1 VRSIVSLAA
10 SKARKVANEAGREPL
25 GKQGI
30 RWAMSYHEE
39 QESIESLKV
48 WWAKWG
54 NATTWIVLVV
64 LLAAAAWNG
73 WNFWQ
78 RRQAAEAAVLYDQVQ
93 QAVAANDKALVSR
106 VSADMEDKFGGT
118 AYAQMTAL
126 AAAKALY
133 AAGDSA
139 GAKAQLQWAIDH
151 AKDDEYK
158 QIAKL
163 RLSLVLLDEKAY
175 DAGLKV
181 LDDAPMDAFKGLVSD
196 RRGDLLAAQGKRD
209 DARAAYKVAL
219 DTLPATDSSAR
230 QLVQFKLDA
239 LGG

>member
-1 VRSIVSLAA
+1 
-10 SKARKVANEAGREPL
+10 
-25 GKQGI
+25 
-30 RWAMSYHEE
+30 
-39 QESIESLKV
+39 
-48 WWAKWG
+48 
-54 NATTWIVLVV
+54 VLVALV
-64 LLAAAAWNG
+64 IGAGYNG

-78 RRQAAEAAVLYDQVQ
+78 RRQAAEASVLYDHLQ
-93 QAVAANDKALVSR
+93 QAVNGNDQALVTR
-106 VSADMEDKFGGT
+106 VATDMEDKFGGT
-118 AYAQMTAL
+118 GYAQMTAL
-126 AAAKALY
+126 AAAKSLY
-133 AAGDSA
+133 MAGNAA

-163 RLSLVLLDEKAY
+163 RLALVLLDEKNY
-175 DAGLKV
+175 DAGLK
-181 LDDAPMDAFKGLVSD
+181 LLSEQPLEAFKGVIAD

-219 DTLPATDSSAR
+219 ETLPENDTSAR

>member
-1 VRSIVSLAA
+1 
-10 SKARKVANEAGREPL
+10 
-25 GKQGI
+25 
-30 RWAMSYHEE
+30 MSYHDE
-39 QESIESLKV
+39 QESLESVKA

-54 NATTWIVLVV
+54 NTTTWIVLVA
-64 LLAAAAWNG
+64 LIIGAGYNG

-78 RRQAAEAAVLYDQVQ
+78 RRQAAEASVLYDHLQ
-93 QAVAANDKALVSR
+93 QAVNANDQALVTR
-106 VSADMEDKFGGT
+106 VATDMEDKFGGT
-118 AYAQMTAL
+118 GYAQMTAL
-126 AAAKALY
+126 AAAKSLY
-133 AAGDSA
+133 MAGNTA

-163 RLSLVLLDEKAY
+163 RLALVLLDEKNY
-175 DAGLKV
+175 DAGLK
-181 LDDAPMDAFKGLVSD
+181 LLADHPLDAFKGVIAD

-219 DTLPATDSSAR
+219 ETLPENDTSAR

>member
-1 VRSIVSLAA
+1 
-10 SKARKVANEAGREPL
+10 
-25 GKQGI
+25 
-30 RWAMSYHEE
+30 MSYHDE
-39 QESIESLKV
+39 QESIESLKA
-48 WWAKWG
+48 WWTQWG

-64 LLAAAAWNG
+64 LLAGASWNG

-93 QAVAANDKALVSR
+93 QAEASGDKAQIAR
-106 VSADMEDKFGGT
+106 VAADMEDKFDRT

-126 AAAKALY
+126 GAAKALY
-133 AAGDSA
+133 AAGDEA

-151 AKDDEYK
+151 AKDDEFK

-163 RLSLVLLDEKAY
+163 RMASLLLDDKAY
-175 DAGLKV
+175 DQGLA
-181 LDDAPMDAFKGLVSD
+181 LLAEPQSDAFKGVVAD

-209 DARAAYKVAL
+209 DARAAYKLAL
-219 DTLPATDSSAR
+219 DSLSNSDSSAR
-230 QLVQFKLDA
+230 QLIQFKLDA

>member
-1 VRSIVSLAA
+1 
-10 SKARKVANEAGREPL
+10 
-25 GKQGI
+25 
-30 RWAMSYHEE
+30 MSYHDE
-39 QESIESLKV
+39 QESLENLKH

-54 NATTWIVLVV
+54 NATTWIVLAVLVV
-64 LLAAAAWNG
+64 AAGFNG
-73 WNFWQ
+73 WNYWQ

-93 QAVAANDKALVSR
+93 QAVTANDKAKVAR
-106 VSADMEDKFGGT
+106 VAADMEDKFGRT

-139 GAKAQLQWAIDH
+139 AAKAQLQWAVDH

-163 RLSLVLLDEKAY
+163 RLSLLLLDEKSY

-181 LDDAPMDAFKGLVSD
+181 LADAPLDAFKGVISD
-196 RRGDLLAAQGKRD
+196 RRGDLLAAQGKRE

-219 DTLPATDSSAR
+219 DTLPQSDTSAR

>member
-1 VRSIVSLAA
+1 
-10 SKARKVANEAGREPL
+10 
-25 GKQGI
+25 
-30 RWAMSYHEE
+30 MSYHDE
-39 QESIESLKV
+39 QESLESVKA

-54 NATTWIVLVV
+54 NTTTWIVLVA
-64 LLAAAAWNG
+64 LISGAGYNG
-73 WNFWQ
+73 WTFWQ
-78 RRQAAEAAVLYDQVQ
+78 RRQAAEASVLYDHLQ
-93 QAVAANDKALVSR
+93 QAVNANDQSLVTR
-106 VSADMEDKFGGT
+106 VATDMEDKFGGT
-118 AYAQMTAL
+118 GYAQMTAL
-126 AAAKALY
+126 AAAKSLY
-133 AAGDSA
+133 MAGNTA

-163 RLSLVLLDEKAY
+163 RLALVLLDEKNY
-175 DAGLKV
+175 DAGLK
-181 LDDAPMDAFKGLVSD
+181 LLADQPLDAFKGVIAD

-219 DTLPATDSSAR
+219 ETLPENDTSAR

>member
-1 VRSIVSLAA
+1 
-10 SKARKVANEAGREPL
+10 
-25 GKQGI
+25 
-30 RWAMSYHEE
+30 MSYHDE
-39 QESIESLKV
+39 QESLENLKH

-54 NATTWIVLVV
+54 NATTWIVLAVLVV
-64 LLAAAAWNG
+64 AAGFNG

-78 RRQAAEAAVLYDQVQ
+78 RRQAAEATVLYDQVQ
-93 QAVAANDKALVSR
+93 QAVTANDKAKVAR
-106 VSADMEDKFGGT
+106 VAADMEDKFGRT

-139 GAKAQLQWAIDH
+139 AAKAQLQWAVDH

-163 RLSLVLLDEKAY
+163 RLSLLLLDEKSY

-181 LDDAPMDAFKGLVSD
+181 LADAPLDAFKGVISD
-196 RRGDLLAAQGKRD
+196 RRGDLLAAQGKRE

-219 DTLPATDSSAR
+219 DTLPQSDTSAR

>member
-1 VRSIVSLAA
+1 
-10 SKARKVANEAGREPL
+10 
-25 GKQGI
+25 
-30 RWAMSYHEE
+30 MSYHDE
-39 QESIESLKV
+39 QESLENLKH
-48 WWAKWG
+48 WWARWG
-54 NATTWIVLVV
+54 NGVTWVVLAALVV
-64 LLAAAAWNG
+64 AAGFNG
-73 WNFWQ
+73 WNYWQ

-93 QAVAANDKALVSR
+93 QAVNSNDKAKISR
-106 VSADMEDKFGGT
+106 VASDMEDKFSGT
-118 AYAQMTAL
+118 AYAQMTSL

-133 AAGDSA
+133 AAGDTA
-139 GAKAQLQWAIDH
+139 AAKAQLQWTADH

-163 RLSLVLLDEKAY
+163 RLSLLLLDEKAY

-181 LDDAPMDAFKGLVSD
+181 LADAPLDAFKGVVSD

-219 DTLPATDSSAR
+219 DTLPTSDTSAR

>member
-1 VRSIVSLAA
+1 
-10 SKARKVANEAGREPL
+10 
-25 GKQGI
+25 
-30 RWAMSYHEE
+30 MSYHDE
-39 QESIESLKV
+39 QESLENLKH
-48 WWAKWG
+48 WWARWG
-54 NATTWIVLVV
+54 NGVTWVVLAALVV
-64 LLAAAAWNG
+64 AAGFNG
-73 WNFWQ
+73 WNYWQ

-93 QAVAANDKALVSR
+93 QAVNSNDKAKISR
-106 VSADMEDKFGGT
+106 VASDMEDKFGGT

-133 AAGDSA
+133 AAGDTA
-139 GAKAQLQWAIDH
+139 AAKAQLQWTADH
-151 AKDDEYK
+151 AKD
-158 QIAKL
+158 
-163 RLSLVLLDEKAY
+163 DEKAY

-181 LDDAPMDAFKGLVSD
+181 LADAPLDAFKGVVSD

-219 DTLPATDSSAR
+219 DTLPKSDTSAR